1 MNNKYMIFRRVI
13 YPFRHLR
20 TFSSAKRILSNKKY
34 LPSEEWLLKRM
45 DSRKGWIL
53 EMGISQK
60 AMEQFNEL
68 IYLEYQFDVV
78 ESGRV
83 VNQEA
88 LQTELFSIETTREYF
103 QPQEGNRGGFH
114 SQAHGAMSAHERV
127 HLGRLVR
134 CFHFFAFLK
143 KHCPVGMKKFRK
155 LQLKV

>member
-68 IYLEYQFDVV
+68 IYLEYQFDEGDIIEKDEELVLL
-78 ESGRV
+78 ESV
-83 VNQEA
+83 KASESINSPFKC
-88 LQTELFSIETTREYF
+88 ELIENNIELD
-103 QPQEGNRGGFH
+103 GC
-114 SQAHGAMSAHERV
+114 
-127 HLGRLVR
+127 L
-134 CFHFFAFLK
+134 C
-143 KHCPVGMKKFRK
+143 K
-155 LQLKV
+155 LNKDPENIWIVKIKEIKEIKEID